1 MTRTIIQLLRSLLP
15 MLLVVASVV
24 GCQPTPDN
32 GGGSGTGNGQT
43 PQVPEVPETPVSA
56 NLFRIDF
63 FSGLD
68 DASFFDTRDLGVA
81 TRFIADQSSPVSI
94 AYMFERADFVPGAVH
109 PSVKMAYENK
119 LNPFFLPIGPTSA
132 TQSEG
137 CAAVSM
143 YATSQINGINT
154 PTLTMSGINL
164 TIGLSKAAS
173 FCLYTARFD
182 SVAQVSEAV
191 EQFGVSLQTDG
202 VLLASV
208 LASEKDAVVD
218 WLKANFKGYR
228 VEFAGSEETL
238 YDLMVMCPS
247 LYVCRSIEENR
258 TINLPYWKV
267 TMEKFF

>member
-68 DASFFDTRDLGVA
+68 DASFFDRRDVGVA
-81 TRFIADQSSPVSI
+81 TQFVTDQEAPRSI
-94 AYMFERADFVPGAVH
+94 AYIFDRADFVTGGVH
-109 PSVKMAYENK
+109 PSVRIAYDTK
-119 LNPFFLPIGPTSA
+119 TNPFFLPTGSTSA
-132 TQSEG
+132 EKTEG
-137 CAAVSM
+137 CAIVSP
-143 YATSQINGINT
+143 YATSLVNGIHT
-154 PTLTMSGINL
+154 SELTMSGVNF
-164 TIGLSKAAS
+164 TIGLSKAAT

-182 SVAQVSEAV
+182 TVAQVEKAV
-191 EQFGVSLQTDG
+191 NSFEVSLQSDG
-202 VLLASV
+202 IMLATVLV
-208 LASEKDAVVD
+208 SEKEAIAN